1 MALPWPVS
9 VAQRRAETG
18 GCGVGQSNYK
28 GMFQSIQPGLPSKV
42 MQSIPK
48 TSFCFQGINLFM
60 RACLS
65 IFYFQVLFGWQLRL
79 LVAGFLNFLWLIKI
93 LDVCVDG
100 RFIRTGQ
107 PSWQKSAQQ
116 QSVRPDHF

>member
-65 IFYFQVLFGWQLRL
+65 ISFLFSSPVWLAIETISGRIFKFS
-79 LVAGFLNFLWLIKI
+79 VADKDFGCL
-93 LDVCVDG
+93 C
-100 RFIRTGQ
+100 
-107 PSWQKSAQQ
+107 
-116 QSVRPDHF
+116 